1 MADGTYDPRYDSMPG
16 DELGPDPTPEEL
28 AAVQA
33 LLDEANGLG
42 GRADII
48 AQKYGK
54 PKPPKA
60 TEKTEKLLKAHRPT
74 RVHDH
79 LDPETAAKLRLM
91 ADKER
96 YRHG

>member
-1 MADGTYDPRYDSMPG
+1 MTDDNMPHYI
-16 DELGPDPTPEEL
+16 PDYPYGS
-28 AAVQA
+28 
-33 LLDEANGLG
+33 LDEVE
-42 GRADII
+42 I
-48 AQKYGK
+48 AGAAPK
-54 PKPPKA
+54 PKPTKPPKS

-79 LDPETAAKLRLM
+79 LDPEVAAKLRLM